1 MPVCLSEPMGS
12 ALGARAYFLF
22 DGKKKV
28 AKEKATPGSAPGCAR
43 SLALLGRPGGW
54 LNSPSAQTTPADCPR
69 PACVAQRLSGGPGK
83 SSQHDHTA
91 TPTACCGRRPRKGRN
106 QDQQNS
112 SSARAVFPGPLGGAE
127 QRRNAGGSRRALF
140 EGRSPELRSRPA
152 FRVAQ
157 GIPAGDTDPG
167 VAFSLATF
175 FWPHKRKY
183 ARASGAETDISE
195 NKNKHRARSLLA
207 DIHHNNTPNTKRP
220 GCPGRF
226 SYPRRIASKNSAL
239 PLVDLTL
246 SSRNSIA
253 ARSSM
258 G

>member
-1 MPVCLSEPMGS
+1 MGGGLSVAGAIWDGDLAGESVQVADAGESGTVDLGPGAVEACAEEVAGYVEGTGLMPVCLSEPMGS

-183 ARASGAETDISE
+183 ARASGAEPQANS
-195 NKNKHRARSLLA
+195 NK
-207 DIHHNNTPNTKRP
+207 
-220 GCPGRF
+220 
-226 SYPRRIASKNSAL
+226 
-239 PLVDLTL
+239 
-246 SSRNSIA
+246 
-253 ARSSM
+253 
-258 G
+258 